1 MIASFHSVY
10 QPFSTVIVRIPK
22 QNVVKC
28 DLHLSCE
35 KAPFNVG
42 LGQKNCTPKEVQFF
56 VAVLVVFHAKQQNTG
71 K

>member
-1 MIASFHSVY
+1 M
-10 QPFSTVIVRIPK
+10 VIVRIPK
-22 QNVVKC
+22 QNDVKC
-28 DLHLSCE
+28 DLYLSCE

-56 VAVLVVFHAKQQNTG
+56 IAVLVVFHAKQQNTG